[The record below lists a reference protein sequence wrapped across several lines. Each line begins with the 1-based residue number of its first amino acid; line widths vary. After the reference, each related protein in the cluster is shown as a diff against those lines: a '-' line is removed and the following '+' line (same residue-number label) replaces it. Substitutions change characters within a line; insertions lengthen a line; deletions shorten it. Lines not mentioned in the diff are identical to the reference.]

1 MPTTDTPSGTAVAIS
16 PTEAGRV
23 ILRGLGQVM
32 FQRNSITGLLF
43 LVGMAISSP
52 WLAAGA
58 AAGAVIG
65 PLVALLLRLDRSEIV
80 DGLYGFNAALVGAA
94 ALCFL
99 PNTPLTWVLA
109 LAGVAIS
116 VPLTWLLRRTVPF
129 PTYTAPFV
137 LTAWGVF
144 FAADVLGDR
153 QPAAAPAAAA
163 TIDARPRWERFVAE
177 VADGVAE
184 VMFGANAVTG
194 LCFLAGLAAGSWR
207 HALVAVVGAAIG
219 TLVAIY
225 HGDPQQ
231 QLDLGIYG
239 YNAALAAIA
248 GWLARPTWLA
258 VIVGA
263 VASVPLVEFFP
274 ATADFP
280 ALTAP
285 FIMAA
290 WIVLAILALDRGTQ
304 ACT

>member
-1 MPTTDTPSGTAVAIS
+1 MPTTDTPTGPCDALS
-16 PTEAGRV
+16 PAEAGCV

-32 FQRNSITGLLF
+32 FQRNAITGLLF
-43 LVGMAISSP
+43 LVGMAIASP

-65 PLVALLLRLDRSEIV
+65 PLVALLLRLDRVEIT
-80 DGLYGFNAALVGAA
+80 DGLYGYNSALVGAA

-99 PNTPLTWVLA
+99 PSTSMTWGLA
-109 LAGVAIS
+109 VAGAAIS
-116 VPLTWLLRRTVPF
+116 VPLTWLLRRAVPF
-129 PTYTAPFV
+129 PTYTTAFV
-137 LTAWGVF
+137 LTAWAMV
-144 FAADVLGDR
+144 FAAGALGDR
-153 QPAAAPAAAA
+153 KPAAAPAAAA
-163 TIDARPRWERFVAE
+163 TVDARPRWERFAAE

-194 LCFLAGLAAGSWR
+194 LCFLAGLAVSSWR
-207 HALVAVVGAAIG
+207 HALAAGAGAAIG

-248 GWLARPTWLA
+248 GWLARPSWLA

-263 VASVPLVEFFP
+263 IASVPLVEFFP